1 MTARLS
7 VTRGEGGLK
16 CDLSEINIPK
26 DTLRNLIILSF
37 QNNQNK
43 KLSPGAHSP

>member
-26 DTLRNLIILSF
+26 IKRSI
-37 QNNQNK
+37 
-43 KLSPGAHSP
+43 